1 MTITRRVFVKSGG
14 LALFSLGFDPLFLD
28 RAAYAAIRPT
38 VRPSDRPTL
47 VCLFQR
53 GAVDGLNMI
62 VPHGEELYYRERPR
76 IAVPRAQVV
85 DLDSLVPATADR
97 DALVAAVNE
106 AILAGTMSEHTKT
119 VIRDQLSDISDPR
132 QARALAIGLALG
144 GPDFQ
149 RQ

>member
-1 MTITRRVFVKSGG
+1 M
-14 LALFSLGFDPLFLD
+14 
-28 RAAYAAIRPT
+28 
-38 VRPSDRPTL
+38 
-47 VCLFQR
+47 
-53 GAVDGLNMI
+53 
-62 VPHGEELYYRERPR
+62 
-76 IAVPRAQVV
+76 
-85 DLDSLVPATADR
+85 PATADR

-106 AILAGTMSEHTKT
+106 AILAGTMSEHTKA